1 MGHLLR
7 KYFRFDLNLRLRLV
21 LVAVLSVTSLNLL
34 AGVALATGALTSA
47 KVTLSDPRGAQTNVT
62 YTINWTEGTDATLK
76 CITYDFWNNA
86 TGTTIPSGMSTTAGP
101 AAKST
106 FSGITAG
113 SWTLTNATTGSLVE
127 LKLTNASGEEPG
139 GSSALTPVSTAFTGI
154 SNPTSS
160 DTTYYLR
167 INTYTDTSC
176 TTPSGGNDSANIAW
190 ATVSGVTVG
199 ATIDPTLSFAVAGV
213 APSTTYKGA
222 LSTSDRCSDTATAV
236 TFGTSSLRLAVDT
249 NYDCAQ
255 SLTTTTNAS
264 GGYQVTVT
272 GKQASGD
279 FLKNIGNSSYT
290 ITNWTGTNGSPTA
303 TATSGSSEQFAYTTN
318 DSTLSG
324 TAARFTTSDNL
335 FAGLTTTADEVAY
348 ASTPVSSD
356 VVNVGYRLRFTGT
369 TEAGTYQGTLTYTCT
384 PTF

>member
-1 MGHLLR
+1 M
-7 KYFRFDLNLRLRLV
+7 
-21 LVAVLSVTSLNLL
+21 SITSFNLL
-34 AGVALATGALTSA
+34 AGAAMATGALTSS
-47 KVTLSDPRGAQTNVT
+47 KVTLSDPRGATAGVT

-76 CITYDFWNNA
+76 CILYDFWSNA
-86 TGTTIPSGMSTTAGP
+86 AGTTVPSGMSTTAGP
-101 AAKST
+101 AAKGT
-106 FSGITAG
+106 FTGLTAG
-113 SWTLTNATTGSLVE
+113 SWTLANTTSGALVE
-127 LKLTNASGEEPG
+127 MKLTDASGEEPG
-139 GSSALTPVSTAFTGI
+139 GSSALTPVSTAFTNLT
-154 SNPTSS
+154 NPTSS
-160 DTTYYLR
+160 DTTYYLK
-167 INTYTDTSC
+167 ISTFTDTGCS
-176 TTPSGGNDSANIAW
+176 TPSGGNDTSTVAW

-255 SLTTTTNAS
+255 SLTTTTNGA

-279 FLKNIGNSSYT
+279 FLKNIGNPAYT

-303 TATSGSSEQFAYTTN
+303 TATSGSSEQFAYTTS

-324 TAARFTTSDNL
+324 TATRFTASDNL

-348 ASTPVSSD
+348 ASTPVSADS
-356 VVNVGYRLRFTGT
+356 VNVGYRLRFDGT